1 MPWLDASSLKR
12 TIIRMSSA
20 FQSKR
25 ILFFLPGSSVCENA
39 IMASQVL
46 GLAKWLVKQGAK
58 CLIMDKGMAGA
69 MQPGAPVPNKDGV
82 DIFDDCLPRKRCHLP
97 FVSRMFATIANEHI
111 DIFRR
116 FQPTHIYV
124 RDYLSCLAI
133 KNLAR
138 KFNAKLVYSVRGAD
152 VEELLLN
159 AGLKQRIQSLYVRVA
174 LRKAIRA
181 CDHLNCVSNRLAEL
195 LFDRYHR
202 NASVLPCCAGLD
214 ENDLNGV
221 LKDHSERTIVYAGG
235 LYSWQNFNEILQL
248 MKGVKACDPG
258 IKVKILTRDQNGLRK
273 KCRAIGFPEEQWE
286 GRSCRSEEVHREL
299 EESDVGVILRNDIIV
314 NNVAS
319 PIKLGEYLAAGLGI
333 VVSPCIG
340 DVGVLLQ
347 RAEFAKFYMPGDSM
361 SDVASFVRGMSTRK
375 RLAARKFAIDHYTY
389 SSNRAV
395 LEQMFA

>member
-1 MPWLDASSLKR
+1 
-12 TIIRMSSA
+12 MSSV

-25 ILFFLPGSSVCENA
+25 ILFFVPGSNVCENA

-58 CLIMDKGMAGA
+58 CLIMDKGIDGA
-69 MQPGAPVPNKDGV
+69 IQSETTVLNKEGV
-82 DIFDDCLPRKRCHLP
+82 DIFDDCSPRKRCCLP
-97 FVSRMFATIANEHI
+97 LVSRMFAAVANKHV

-258 IKVKILTRDQNGLRK
+258 IKIKILTKDQEGLKR
-273 KCRAIGFPEEQWE
+273 KCRAIGFPVEQWE
-286 GRSCRSEEVHREL
+286 GKSCRSEEVRKEL
-299 EESDVGVILRNDIIV
+299 EEADVGIILRDDIIV

-333 VVSPCIG
+333 IVSPCIG
-340 DVGVLLQ
+340 DMGTLLQ
-347 RAEFAKFYMPGDSM
+347 RAKFAKFYVPGDSKE
-361 SDVASFVRGMSTRK
+361 DIASFVRGISTGSRW
-375 RLAARKFAIDHYTY
+375 AARKFAIDHYTY
-389 SSNRAV
+389 SSNRVA